1 MPEWDHVT
9 DLLVIG
15 SGGGLVGA
23 LRAAALGL
31 DVVVAEKTDKIGGST
46 GMSGGIVWL
55 PDNPLMKREGVPDS
69 LDDARAYF
77 DSVAGKAEECSPASS
92 QARRETYLTAGN
104 EMFDFLEDEGV
115 RFVRCEGYSD
125 YYSGARGVV
134 GGHAR
139 SRSVE
144 AVAFDTRELGEQA
157 GLLRPPVA
165 GDLTMYTYEA
175 GYVSNLR
182 TRKGMSVMARV
193 MRRTIGGR
201 LRGKKLVTN
210 GAALI
215 AHLLK
220 ALGNRGVPVWTE
232 TSLVELVVADGTVV
246 GAVLNKGAPGDGKG
260 GGRTLRIGV
269 RGGVLL
275 AAGGFSRNQRMRDE
289 FAGDQPGQVAWTS
302 ANPGDTGEVLRLA
315 MGIGAATDMMDE
327 GWWMPS
333 WLLADGTP
341 SMTLS
346 ERCKP
351 HSIIVDTHGNR
362 YFNEAVA
369 YQEAGQLMFAH
380 EKKTGGALPSWLII
394 DSRHRSHYTFATA
407 APGMTPRTWI
417 ADGVMK
423 KAATLDDLARQ
434 CGIDP
439 VALAR
444 TVERFNGFAHTGV
457 DEDFHR
463 GEGDHERYQ
472 GDATHRPNA
481 CLGAIAKAPFYAVA
495 MYPGDIGT
503 NGGLLCDE
511 AGRVLNTDGNVIS
524 GLYAAG
530 NCTASV
536 MGRKYLGAG
545 ATIGPS
551 VIFSYVA
558 AADAARRVA
567 ADASTSSPVN
577 SEQ

>member
-1 MPEWDHVT
+1 M
-9 DLLVIG
+9 G
-15 SGGGLVGA
+15 
-23 LRAAALGL
+23 
-31 DVVVAEKTDKIGGST
+31 
-46 GMSGGIVWL
+46 
-55 PDNPLMKREGVPDS
+55 
-69 LDDARAYF
+69 
-77 DSVAGKAEECSPASS
+77 
-92 QARRETYLTAGN
+92 
-104 EMFDFLEDEGV
+104 
-115 RFVRCEGYSD
+115 
-125 YYSGARGVV
+125 
-134 GGHAR
+134 
-139 SRSVE
+139 SRSVRVVRLPLAE
-144 AVAFDTRELGEQA
+144 NRLMFFRWGDVA
-157 GLLRPPVA
+157 
-165 GDLTMYTYEA
+165 
-175 GYVSNLR
+175 
-182 TRKGMSVMARV
+182 
-193 MRRTIGGR
+193 
-201 LRGKKLVTN
+201 GKKLVTN

-220 ALGNRGVPVWTE
+220 ALGRRGVPVWTK
-232 TSLVELVVADGTVV
+232 TSLEELVVTDGRVV
-246 GAVLNKGAPGDGKG
+246 GAVLIKG
-260 GGRTLRIGV
+260 GKPIRV
-269 RGGVLL
+269 QARGGVLL
-275 AAGGFSRNQRMRDE
+275 AAGGFSRNQQMRDE
-289 FAGDQPGQVAWTS
+289 FSADQPGRVEWTS

-315 MGIGAATDMMDE
+315 MGLGAATDMMDE

-351 HSIIVDTHGNR
+351 HSIIVDAHGNR
-362 YFNEAVA
+362 FFNEAIA

-380 EKKTGGALPSWLII
+380 EKKAGGALPSWLII
-394 DSRHRSHYTFATA
+394 DSRHRSNYTFATA
-407 APGMTPRTWI
+407 SPGITPRKWI

-444 TVERFNGFAHTGV
+444 TVERFNGFAETGV
-457 DEDFHR
+457 DEDFYR

-472 GDATHRPNA
+472 GDVTHQPNA
-481 CLGAIAKAPFYAVA
+481 CLGPISKAPFYAVA

-511 AGRVLNTDGNVIS
+511 AGRVLNTDGAVID

-558 AADAARRVA
+558 AADAARQATA
-567 ADASTSSPVN
+567 AGEPAT
-577 SEQ
+577 ETRQ